1 MLSIKLMLYL
11 YTMITLHNNTEFVS
25 GVINTVFYNENQSS
39 LKVLSNYCEE
49 IKIECDRL
57 FDDYIILAYSKEKG
71 LEPITRK
78 ISKKD
83 LTIEK
88 LYSEAYDMYYELYD
102 AFRYEEL
109 G

>member
-1 MLSIKLMLYL
+1 MIK
-11 YTMITLHNNTEFVS
+11 LHNNTEFVS
-25 GVINTVFYNENQSS
+25 GVINAVFYNENQGMKS
-39 LKVLSNYCEE
+39 LSTYCEE

-57 FDDYIILAYSKEKG
+57 FDDYIIMAYSKERG

-88 LYSEAYDMYYELYD
+88 LYSEAYDMYYDIYD
-102 AFRYEEL
+102 ALRYEEL

>member
-1 MLSIKLMLYL
+1 M
-11 YTMITLHNNTEFVS
+11 
-25 GVINTVFYNENQSS
+25 
-39 LKVLSNYCEE
+39 
-49 IKIECDRL
+49 
-57 FDDYIILAYSKEKG
+57 KEKG

-88 LYSEAYDMYYELYD
+88 LYSEAHDAYYSIYD

>member
-1 MLSIKLMLYL
+1 
-11 YTMITLHNNTEFVS
+11 MITLHNNTEFVS
-25 GVINTVFYNENQSS
+25 GVINAVFYNENQGSHS
-39 LKVLSNYCEE
+39 LHHYCEE
-49 IKIECDRL
+49 IKVECDRL

-83 LTIEK
+83 LTIELLNDK
-88 LYSEAYDMYYELYD
+88 AHQAYYDIYD

>member
-1 MLSIKLMLYL
+1 MIK
-11 YTMITLHNNTEFVS
+11 LHNNTEFVS
-25 GVINTVFYNENQSS
+25 AVINTVFYNENQCKGS
-39 LKVLSNYCEE
+39 LHHYCEDV
-49 IKIECDRL
+49 KVECDKL
-57 FDDYIILAYSKEKG
+57 FDDYIIMAYSKEQG

-78 ISKKD
+78 ISKID

-88 LYSEAYDMYYELYD
+88 LYSEAYEIYYEIYE

>member
-1 MLSIKLMLYL
+1 
-11 YTMITLHNNTEFVS
+11 MITLHNNTEFVS
-25 GVINTVFYNENQSS
+25 GVINAVFYNENQGSHS
-39 LKVLSNYCEE
+39 LHSYCEE
-49 IKIECDRL
+49 IKVECDRL
-57 FDDYIILAYSKEKG
+57 FDDYIILAYSKEQG

-88 LYSEAYDMYYELYD
+88 LYSEAHDAYYSIYDE
-102 AFRYEEL
+102 FRYEGL